1 MNAIPV
7 TSPAT
12 VIETLQAG
20 ATDPLSKKKNAVAAK
35 QPIETNQND
44 IPTKSFVAKIAVAA
58 FAELVIPKMA
68 TASNAILL
76 NLLMKTSLVMC
87 FLLSLY
93 INCLRLLFLNNF
105 AELIKKIDSFE
116 ALIFLK
122 NVEFI
127 DFFKIYEDN

>member
-76 NLLMKTSLVMC
+76 NLLMKTSLVVS

-93 INCLRLLFLNNF
+93 INCLRLN
-105 AELIKKIDSFE
+105 
-116 ALIFLK
+116 FLK
-122 NVEFI
+122 QLCGTHKKNRFV
-127 DFFKIYEDN
+127 